1 MARGRKPGIVGD
13 PETHVTEKQFSSRFK
28 RGSYYA
34 KKAGLP
40 NAYQYCCRNCAITF
54 DRAAAKVHY
63 YTVCEFQPVQ
73 ASQATLDATGLT
85 QAEIATHRKVSQAY
99 AAAGGRTN
107 TGKTRITPGTI
118 GVPLEQSQQP
128 KPEPFKTARQ
138 IREAQVTQADAE
150 FRKVTNPVLS
160 KDQTFSL
167 DISQIAAYLEWI
179 TADRNEA
186 RRELESTR
194 EQLTNLRQAEL
205 STDFWNTYSE
215 YKSRS

>member
-1 MARGRKPGIVGD
+1 MARGRKPGIVTD

-40 NAYQYCCRNCAITF
+40 NEYQYCCRNCAITF
-54 DRAAAKVHY
+54 NREAAKVHY
-63 YTVCEFQPVQ
+63 FTVCDFQPVQ

-85 QAEIATHRKVSQAY
+85 QDEIATHRKVSQAY

-107 TGKTRITPGTI
+107 RGKNKVTPGTI
-118 GVPLEQSQQP
+118 GVPLEESQQP

-138 IREAQVTQADAE
+138 IREAQVAQADAE

-186 RRELESTR
+186 RRELEAAK
-194 EQLTNLRQAEL
+194 EQLANLQTAEL
-205 STDFWNTYSE
+205 SKDFWDTYSE
-215 YKSRS
+215 YQSKS

>member
-1 MARGRKPGIVGD
+1 MARGRKPGTIID

-54 DRAAAKVHY
+54 NREAAKVHY
-63 YTVCEFQPVQ
+63 FTVCDFQPVQ

-85 QAEIATHRKVSQAY
+85 QDEIATHRKVSQAY

-107 TGKTRITPGTI
+107 RGKNKVTPGTI
-118 GVPLEQSQQP
+118 GVPLEESQQP
-128 KPEPFKTARQ
+128 RQEPFKTARQ
-138 IREAQVTQADAE
+138 IREAQVAQADAE

-186 RRELESTR
+186 RRELEAAK
-194 EQLTNLRQAEL
+194 EQLANLQTAEL
-205 STDFWNTYSE
+205 SKDFWNTYNE